1 MNIIEKGDVLNIM
14 RIWIRK
20 SMKKKGTS
28 LIKCSMKSVGYCL
41 FLLRTSLFFI
51 ILLLMMAAAFRS
63 PLSGGAGTFSYK
75 AAPKIITPGK
85 ADGRND
91 VFFVLYMNL
100 DSQSSLSGKIYNL
113 MGMKVA
119 DMTNKGGGGVLLTA
133 PPGGWFIS
141 AAWEGF
147 LKWTPAGGI
156 SPGIYIWQ
164 VEAEG
169 QVYTGTVVVAK

>member
-1 MNIIEKGDVLNIM
+1 MTIIEKWDVLNIM
-14 RIWIRK
+14 RIWVSK
-20 SMKKKGTS
+20 SMKN
-28 LIKCSMKSVGYCL
+28 IRRRN
-41 FLLRTSLFFI
+41 FLLRTSYFYFVMAA
-51 ILLLMMAAAFRS
+51 LMMASVFHS
-63 PLSGGAGTFSYK
+63 PLSGGAGEFTYK

-91 VFFVLYMNL
+91 VFFVFYINL
-100 DSQSSLSGKIYNL
+100 DSQNSLSGKIYNL

-119 DMTNKGGGGVLLTA
+119 DMTNTGGSGGPLSEPL
-133 PPGGWFIS
+133 GGWHPGLGS
-141 AAWEGF
+141 AAWEGY

-169 QVYTGTVVVAK
+169 RVYTGTVIVAK

>member
-1 MNIIEKGDVLNIM
+1 MK
-14 RIWIRK
+14 IRK
-20 SMKKKGTS
+20 G
-28 LIKCSMKSVGYCL
+28 
-41 FLLRTSLFFI
+41 FL
-51 ILLLMMAAAFRS
+51 LLLMLAAAFLS
-63 PLSGGAGTFSYK
+63 PISGGAGAFSYK

-85 ADGRND
+85 ADGLND

-119 DMTNKGGGGVLLTA
+119 DMVNTGGSGGPL
-133 PPGGWFIS
+133 PIPGTGWF
-141 AAWEGF
+141 APGAWEGY
-147 LKWTPAGGI
+147 LKWTPAGGT